1 MHHVFPECQVLDNP
15 TTLCYT
21 TPVTDPLTDEEPK
34 PGPSTMPPGRSSMRG
49 RGRGRVVKPSN
60 LHDISDTKSIIL
72 TLLMRICRK
81 VKPGKQFTLRLALMP
96 TAQSFVHNEPAHST
110 SPMCRPTPQTMHYNQ
125 CCQPPVD
132 LRAAR
137 KNKAPLFVS
146 VNACSKGKVAVKMV
160 VICSDQNCACAIPE
174 ITEKIRF

>member
-49 RGRGRVVKPSN
+49 RGRGRVVKPIDKNADSSN

-81 VKPGKQFTLRLALMP
+81 VKPGKQFTLRLHSCQLLSLLYIMS
-96 TAQSFVHNEPAHST
+96 QHIAHPQCVDPHHKLCIIISVAN
-110 SPMCRPTPQTMHYNQ
+110 RP
-125 CCQPPVD
+125 
-132 LRAAR
+132 
-137 KNKAPLFVS
+137 
-146 VNACSKGKVAVKMV
+146 
-160 VICSDQNCACAIPE
+160 
-174 ITEKIRF
+174 